1 MVTEYLGDINA
12 TVRGSVFIDTTSP
25 TRLRVF
31 MIRIKNYARATKS
44 LYEEMMPFR
53 PDDGIIIADYADLLH
68 SMELLDEA
76 VAAFERA
83 MATGNVN
90 GTVINDFAALLF
102 KMASRTGD
110 ETM

>member
-1 MVTEYLGDINA
+1 
-12 TVRGSVFIDTTSP
+12 
-25 TRLRVF
+25 
-31 MIRIKNYARATKS
+31 
-44 LYEEMMPFR
+44 
-53 PDDGIIIADYADLLH
+53 
-68 SMELLDEA
+68 MELLDEA